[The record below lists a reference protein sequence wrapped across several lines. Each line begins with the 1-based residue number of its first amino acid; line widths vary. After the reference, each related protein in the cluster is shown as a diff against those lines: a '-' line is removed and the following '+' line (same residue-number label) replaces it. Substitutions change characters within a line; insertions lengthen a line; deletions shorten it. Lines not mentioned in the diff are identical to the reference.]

1 MENTKKSAKKNNI
14 LRLFGEGSKEK
25 IKQMR
30 KPKKQKQQKRQ
41 KKQKIQKIQNYRPHG
56 TPCHKSS
63 DMRCIVFDHTLAN

>member
-30 KPKKQKQQKRQ
+30 KQKKPKQQNSQ
-41 KKQKIQKIQNYRPHG
+41 KKQKNQKKP
-56 TPCHKSS
+56 K
-63 DMRCIVFDHTLAN
+63 L